1 MTDRD
6 LAHASARV
14 GEIIAAAEQAAEDL
28 RLDAERRLRERVAE
42 GDRAAA
48 NRVKA
53 AEAEALEILAA
64 AQEQADTVVA
74 EARRQAAELTEDARR
89 QARQVVADAGAA
101 SRDVLRDGTE
111 LSGHLREL
119 SSSLRSNAELLLRDI
134 RLAHAEMTARLDQG
148 APADTRSAGSS
159 PGIDDL
165 DVPEFHPGR

>member
-6 LAHASARV
+6 SASERV
-14 GEIIAAAEQAAEDL
+14 GEILAAAEQAAEDL
-28 RLDAERRLRERVAE
+28 RLEAEQRLRDRIAE

-48 NRVKA
+48 NRVQA

-64 AQEQADTVVA
+64 AQEQADKILA
-74 EARRQAAELTEDARR
+74 EARQ
-89 QARQVVADAGAA
+89 QARDVVAAAGSK
-101 SRDVLRDGTE
+101 SREVLRDGTE

-119 SSSLRSNAELLLRDI
+119 SASLRSNAELLLRDI
-134 RLAHAEMTARLDQG
+134 RDAHAEMTARLDQA
-148 APADTRSAGSS
+148 APADTRAGGSS

>member
-1 MTDRD
+1 MTDRP
-6 LAHASARV
+6 SERV
-14 GEIIAAAEQAAEDL
+14 GEILAAAEQAAEDL
-28 RLDAERRLRERVAE
+28 RLEAEQRLRDRIAE

-48 NRVKA
+48 NRVQA

-64 AQEQADTVVA
+64 AQDQAEKIVA
-74 EARRQAAELTEDARR
+74 EAREEAREIVR
-89 QARQVVADAGAA
+89 EAGAK

-119 SSSLRSNAELLLRDI
+119 SASLRSNAELLLRDV
-134 RLAHAEMTARLDQG
+134 RDAHAEMTARLDQA